1 MYTVLIALHKQTQN
15 TLHFPHTKCQS
26 LPHLHC
32 LRAGHPALDVVAS
45 VLSPGQP
52 ANGPSVYGPGPV
64 RQEAVQPVQAAQL
77 GVGVAQAVRPGRA
90 GAVLKGELV

>member
-1 MYTVLIALHKQTQN
+1 MQV
-15 TLHFPHTKCQS
+15 S
-26 LPHLHC
+26 RLHC

-90 GAVLKGELV
+90 GAVLKEKGDLCSRTNFNGFFSPPA